1 MAAAARDAGGQAAAA
16 GERGRR
22 RIYKKGRRP
31 WGRGQG
37 EARAVTAVETGA
49 REACGGRSPAWELGD
64 GGGVGWAVAWPGS
77 WAGSVGEG
85 SSFFLNIIFQTNK
98 IIKAK

>member
-1 MAAAARDAGGQAAAA
+1 MVAAAWDAGGQAATA

-37 EARAVTAVETGA
+37 EAGAVTTIEVGA
-49 REACGGRSPAWELGD
+49 REACGGRSPARELGD
-64 GGGVGWAVAWPGS
+64 GRGGGLGLRPGLG
-77 WAGSVGEG
+77 AGPAQSVR
-85 SSFFLNIIFQTNK
+85 ST
-98 IIKAK
+98 